1 MIISKTPMRLSFAG
15 GGSDLP
21 AYYREAGGA
30 VVSTAIDKYVFLCVN
45 RAFDDTI
52 RISYSKTEEVKKV
65 ADVEH
70 RLVRAML
77 DKLGIEN
84 GIEIASIAD
93 IPSRGSGLGS
103 SSAFTVG
110 LLHALHAYQGTY
122 RTKEE
127 LAEEACE
134 IEIDICGEPIGKQD
148 QYGAAVGGLK
158 LVRFHPDGKVDVEP
172 ITMPG
177 NSLAELERSM
187 MMFYT
192 GVVRSASAI
201 LSDQSKNVA
210 SDVAKRKNTARMV
223 EMAHELHTELARGHH
238 QAVGESM
245 HEGWL
250 LKKTLAAGISTP
262 MLDEAYAAARGAG
275 AIGGKLLGAGG
286 GGFLV
291 FSVPENCRAAVRKAL
306 EPMKQIDFGIDRTG
320 TNIVFHQ

>member
-21 AYYREAGGA
+21 AYYREMGGA

-65 ADVEH
+65 ADIEH

-110 LLHALHAYQGTY
+110 LLHALHAYKGEY

-158 LVRFHPDGKVDVEP
+158 LIRFHPDGKVDVEP

-177 NSLAELERSM
+177 NTLVELEQSM

-210 SDVAKRKNTARMV
+210 SDSTKRKNTARLV
-223 EMAHELHTELARGHH
+223 EMAHELHAELARGNH
-238 QAVGESM
+238 QAIGESM

-262 MLDEAYAAARGAG
+262 MLDDAYESARAAG

-291 FSVPENCRAAVRKAL
+291 FSVPESSRAAVREAL
-306 EPMKQIDFGIDRTG
+306 SPMTQIDFGIDRAG
-320 TNIVFHQ
+320 TNVVFHQ

>member
-21 AYYREAGGA
+21 AYYEGAGGA

-52 RISYSKTEEVKKV
+52 RISYSKTEEVKNV
-65 ADVEH
+65 ADIEH
-70 RLVRAML
+70 KLVRAML
-77 DKLGIEN
+77 QKLDIDR

-110 LLHALHAYQGTY
+110 LLHALHAFKGEY
-122 RTKEE
+122 RSKED
-127 LAEEACE
+127 LAKEACE

-148 QYGAAVGGLK
+148 QYGAAVGGMK
-158 LVRFHPDGKVDVEP
+158 LIRFHADGKVDVEP
-172 ITMPG
+172 ILMPG
-177 NSLAELERSM
+177 NTLAALEQSM

-192 GVVRSASAI
+192 GVVRSASNI

-210 SDVAKRKNTARMV
+210 SDAAKRASTRRLVDMAYELQV
-223 EMAHELHTELARGHH
+223 ELSRGHY
-238 QAVGESM
+238 QAIGDCM
-245 HEGWL
+245 HEGWM
-250 LKKTLAAGISTP
+250 LKKTLAAGVSTP
-262 MLDEAYAAARGAG
+262 FLDDIYNRARGAG
-275 AIGGKLLGAGG
+275 ATGGKLLGAGG

-291 FSVPENCRAAVRKAL
+291 FTVPENRRDEVRAALQPLA
-306 EPMKQIDFGIDRTG
+306 QIDFGIDRAG
-320 TNIVFHQ
+320 TNIVFNQ

>member
-21 AYYREAGGA
+21 AYYQQAGGA
-30 VVSTAIDKYVFLCVN
+30 VVSTAINKYVFLCVN

-52 RISYSKTEEVKKV
+52 RISYSKTEEAKRV
-65 ADVEH
+65 ADIEH
-70 RLVRAML
+70 KLFRAAL
-77 DKLGIEN
+77 TKLGIEN

-110 LLHALHAYQGTY
+110 LLHALHAFNGDY

-127 LAEEACE
+127 LAREACE

-158 LVRFHPDGKVDVEP
+158 LIRFHPDGAVDVEP

-177 NSLAELERSM
+177 DTLLQLEASM

-201 LSDQSKNVA
+201 LSEQTKAVA
-210 SDVAKRKNTARMV
+210 TDVAKQANTKRMV
-223 EMAHELHTELARGHH
+223 DMAYELHGELSRGHF
-238 QAVGESM
+238 AAIGESM

-250 LKKTLAAGISTP
+250 LKKTLAAGVSTP
-262 MLDEAYAAARGAG
+262 FLDEAYDAARAAG
-275 AIGGKLLGAGG
+275 ATGGKLLGAGG

-291 FSVPENCRAAVRKAL
+291 FTVPEAKRPAVRTAL
-306 EPMKQIDFGIDRTG
+306 VKLTEIDFGIDRNG